1 MYDRSLSVVITAYN
15 EESNV
20 AECLNLM
27 QDFLKKNL
35 RDFEII
41 FVNDGSTDNTGLEA
55 RKLES
60 PQIKIIDQELNSGTG
75 AGIKEALEIAQHEF
89 YCWFPCDL
97 EIMPTELTKP
107 LEELAHNDIV
117 ITYFTNGDKV
127 RTYSRHWLSIIFIKI
142 LNLSFMNRI
151 KYFNGLSLMRRELL
165 RPQDVKANGFFFH
178 AELLLK
184 TLQTTSKYTQV
195 PIKLTPRKRERPKAI
210 KLKVLLDVV
219 VCYFR
224 ILWEVKIRNENSHH

>member
-165 RPQDVKANGFFFH
+165 RPQDVKC
-178 AELLLK
+178 
-184 TLQTTSKYTQV
+184 QW
-195 PIKLTPRKRERPKAI
+195 
-210 KLKVLLDVV
+210 VLLS
-219 VCYFR
+219 CGTTA
-224 ILWEVKIRNENSHH
+224 

>member
-1 MYDRSLSVVITAYN
+1 MFDTSLSVVITAYN
-15 EESNV
+15 EEGNV
-20 AECLNLM
+20 AESLSLM
-27 QDFLKKNL
+27 QDFLKKNV

-55 RKLES
+55 KKFES
-60 PQIKIIDQELNSGTG
+60 PQIKIIDQTVNAGTG
-75 AGIKEALEIAQHEF
+75 AGIKEALKVARHEF

-97 EIMPTELTKP
+97 EIMPTELAKP
-107 LEELAHNDIV
+107 LEVLAHNDIV
-117 ITYFTNGDKV
+117 ITYFSNGNMV
-127 RTYSRHWLSIIFIKI
+127 RTNFRHWLSVIFVRI

-184 TLQTTSKYTQV
+184 TLQSTNRYTQV
-195 PIKLTPRKRERPKAI
+195 PIKLTPRKRELPKAI

-219 VCYFR
+219 VCYLR